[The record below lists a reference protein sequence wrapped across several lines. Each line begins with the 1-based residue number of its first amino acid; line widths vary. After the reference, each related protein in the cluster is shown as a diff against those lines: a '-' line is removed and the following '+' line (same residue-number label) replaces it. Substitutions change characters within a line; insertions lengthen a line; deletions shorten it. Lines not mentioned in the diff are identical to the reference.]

1 MNAKNGKIAVSDSFA
16 RKSVDFHRNEN
27 SLLTDRQVVKNTEYS
42 EFDHGQ
48 NARSVLMTP
57 EVAYSYDGTQGTHSE
72 AITGSDVVTPIV
84 E

>member
-1 MNAKNGKIAVSDSFA
+1 M
-16 RKSVDFHRNEN
+16 
-27 SLLTDRQVVKNTEYS
+27 TDRQVVKNTEYS